1 MRYRLGRIL
10 QAISLFVI
18 IPLAVA
24 GNLAEVAGS
33 PQSLSLKESLLVAA
47 FGCVLF
53 YLGRAIQG
61 PSAAS

>member
-10 QAISLFVI
+10 QAVSLFII

-33 PQSLSLKESLLVAA
+33 PQSLSLKESLAIA
-47 FGCVLF
+47 GFGILLF